1 MKTLRYLLSMIM
13 VLSVLSLSA
22 QMPRYGKPYKPV
34 HKQARYSAASI
45 EVQAPTA
52 TIGSTG
58 SEMMS
63 SGSSL
68 PQAAVTGTTTTYD
81 RHNAPGGPRRVGE
94 DDGFEDE
101 DDPDN
106 PGNPFPLGDAAWPL
120 AMCALAYLIIRVAR
134 RRALND

>member
-1 MKTLRYLLSMIM
+1 M

-22 QMPRYGKPYKPV
+22 QTPRYGKPYKPV
-34 HKQARYSAASI
+34 YKQARYSAASV
-45 EVQAPTA
+45 EAQAPTA

-68 PQAAVTGTTTTYD
+68 PQAAVTGTSTTYD
-81 RHNAPGGPRRVGE
+81 RHNAPGGPRRAADGDDDDTPPE
-94 DDGFEDE
+94 DPHGPMED
-101 DDPDN
+101 PI
-106 PGNPFPLGDAAWPL
+106 GDAGWPL
-120 AMCALAYLIIRVAR
+120 AICALAYLIIRVAR

>member
-1 MKTLRYLLSMIM
+1 M

-22 QMPRYGKPYKPV
+22 QTPRYGKPYKPV
-34 HKQARYSAASI
+34 YKQARYSAASI

-68 PQAAVTGTTTTYD
+68 PEAAVTGTSTTYD
-81 RHNAPGGPRRVGE
+81 RHNAPGGPRRAADGDDDDTPPE
-94 DDGFEDE
+94 DPHGPMED
-101 DDPDN
+101 PI
-106 PGNPFPLGDAAWPL
+106 GDAGWPL